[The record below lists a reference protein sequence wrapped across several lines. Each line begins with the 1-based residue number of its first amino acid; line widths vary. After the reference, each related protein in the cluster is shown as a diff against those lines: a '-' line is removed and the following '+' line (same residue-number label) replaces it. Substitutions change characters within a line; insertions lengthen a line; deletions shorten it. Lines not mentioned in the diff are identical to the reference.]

1 MVVITSTICKNNC
14 YLVQITNIMG
24 VTVTVEC
31 FCSHFCLVA
40 AHFVLSDIN
49 IGKVNLTFNSNLN
62 DLNVIFT
69 LYIHGNIDPE
79 QSMVVITSTICKIN
93 CYLVKTTNMVIL

>member
-1 MVVITSTICKNNC
+1 M
-14 YLVQITNIMG
+14 
-24 VTVTVEC
+24 
-31 FCSHFCLVA
+31 
-40 AHFVLSDIN
+40 LSDIN

-79 QSMVVITSTICKIN
+79 QSMVIKTSTICKIN
-93 CYLVKTTNMVIL
+93 CYLVQTTNMVIITVECFCSHFCLVVAHFVLTFEWLN